1 MLADYQQTTQR
12 PALHRDSTRS
22 GVLSQRIVALKS
34 GKAGPSP
41 QTARH
46 AAEGHIAIP
55 SIGPF
60 VSGSD
65 GNLQEVGPYPCSY
78 LYCVPFL
85 ISRQASLYTLK
96 PTLTCANP
104 VLVTLHA
111 SKTHIGVLNHQNL
124 SKASEHS

>member
-65 GNLQEVGPYPCSY
+65 GNLQEVGPPHALSY

-96 PTLTCANP
+96 TYIHMCKSCIGNLTC
-104 VLVTLHA
+104 
-111 SKTHIGVLNHQNL
+111 
-124 SKASEHS
+124 E